1 MVNDE
6 RLEAAALNDLY
17 TAVDWNADNERTEAK
32 TSAMLQASPCF
43 VAAWVEDQLVGF
55 GRILADPYNAQ
66 ILDVMTHPDYWKRG
80 VASGV
85 MERLLEFARGQ
96 FPSVMLIAG
105 GGLEA
110 FYTRF
115 GFVAANPQSGV
126 LMFLSYESEDE
137 SPRNTQNTLID
148 ESWYERPE
156 GVRER
161 LNAGGVVVR
170 LEKDNLKVAFV
181 HETGQERLFLPK
193 GGVEAGEN
201 LLTAARREITEEAG
215 VSDLTMVIKLGVRE
229 RMSYK
234 KTYWS
239 VTHYFLFSTEQIE
252 GTPTDEEHEYRLEW
266 HDLDR
271 LPPLVWPEQRALIET
286 NRETIKMFLAP

>member
-43 VAAWVEDQLVGF
+43 VAAWADEKLVGF
-55 GRILADPYNAQ
+55 GRILADPYTAQ

-85 MERLLEFARGQ
+85 MERLLDFARGHE
-96 FPSVMLIAG
+96 FLGVTLIAA
-105 GGLEA
+105 GGLEG

-115 GFVAANPQSGV
+115 GFAAARLESDV
-126 LMFLSYESEDE
+126 LMFLSYESEQDE
-137 SPRNTQNTLID
+137 SEQSTPID
-148 ESWYERPE
+148 ESWYERP
-156 GVRER
+156 VDVWER

-170 LEKDNLKVAFV
+170 IEDDGLKVAFV
-181 HETGQERLFLPK
+181 HEAGQGRLFLPK
-193 GGVEAGEN
+193 GGVETGED
-201 LLTAARREITEEAG
+201 LLTAARREISEEAG
-215 VSDLTMVIKLGVRE
+215 LSDLTMVIKLGVRE
-229 RMSYK
+229 RLSYK

-239 VTHYFLFSTEQIE
+239 VTHYFLFSTEQLE
-252 GTPTDEEHEYRLEW
+252 GTPTDEGHEYRLEW
-266 HDLDR
+266 HDLDH
-271 LPPLVWPEQRALIET
+271 LPLMMWPEQKALIET